1 MGRNT
6 GRIKN
11 KIMSEKLFKK
21 GNVPKMIN
29 LPALPKLIL
38 KDNGLSKQKSQITVN
53 IQSLVGTVVINSE
66 KDIEV
71 MKEKI
76 VDALEKA
83 IAIFD

>member
-1 MGRNT
+1 
-6 GRIKN
+6 
-11 KIMSEKLFKK
+11 
-21 GNVPKMIN
+21 MIN
-29 LPALPKLIL
+29 QPALPKLIL